1 MTRRQRI
8 VAYGSAAAASV
19 AGGICAVVIPG
30 VTGEVVGWTLVTLG
44 LGAIV
49 LLVFYEVGLS
59 EDRELAKEEAARRR
73 ERRSIPD
80 FFRRFDD

>member
-19 AGGICAVVIPG
+19 AGGICAAVTSG
-30 VTGEVVGWTLVTLG
+30 MTGEVVGWTLVTLG

-80 FFRRFDD
+80 FFKRFDN

>member
-8 VAYGSAAAASV
+8 VAYGTAAAASV
-19 AGGICAVVIPG
+19 AGGICAA
-30 VTGEVVGWTLVTLG
+30 VTSGMAGEVIGWTLVTLG

-49 LLVFYEVGLS
+49 LLAFYEIGLS

-73 ERRSIPD
+73 DRGSIPH
-80 FFRRFDD
+80 FFKRFDN

>member
-8 VAYGSAAAASV
+8 FAYGSAVLAV
-19 AGGICAVVIPG
+19 LAGAICAVAIAG
-30 VTGEVVGWTLVTLG
+30 TTGEVVGWTLVTLG

-49 LLVFYEVGLS
+49 LLVFYEIGLS

-73 ERRSIPD
+73 ARRSVPD

>member
-19 AGGICAVVIPG
+19 AGGICAAVTSG
-30 VTGEVVGWTLVTLG
+30 VTGEVVGWTVVTLG
-44 LGAIV
+44 LGAII
-49 LLVFYEVGLS
+49 LLVFYEIGLS

-80 FFRRFDD
+80 FFRHFDD